1 MNEFSRSVYAVLSV
15 FLIGFIL
22 MLAKNNSSPSEITEG
37 EIMNH
42 IRYLSHEN
50 RTGRLPG
57 TRGSK
62 DAIAYIVK
70 NFKSFGLKPG
80 VNGSYIQPFDIQT
93 GIRLGKQNIL
103 MIKNDSLD
111 VGVDYL
117 PAGFSANG
125 VFSGQTVFAGYGF
138 QIKKKLKMGRL

>member
-80 VNGSYIQPFDIQT
+80 VNGSYVQPFDIQT
-93 GIRLGKQNIL
+93 GIRLGNKI
-103 MIKNDSLD
+103 
-111 VGVDYL
+111 Y
-117 PAGFSANG
+117 
-125 VFSGQTVFAGYGF
+125 
-138 QIKKKLKMGRL
+138 

>member
-22 MLAKNNSSPSEITEG
+22 MLAKNNSSSSEITEG

-103 MIKNDSLD
+103 IKL
-111 VGVDYL
+111 GL
-117 PAGFSANG
+117 PKEIAQKNG
-125 VFSGQTVFAGYGF
+125 IVNFKRVPASN
-138 QIKKKLKMGRL
+138 IIPCS